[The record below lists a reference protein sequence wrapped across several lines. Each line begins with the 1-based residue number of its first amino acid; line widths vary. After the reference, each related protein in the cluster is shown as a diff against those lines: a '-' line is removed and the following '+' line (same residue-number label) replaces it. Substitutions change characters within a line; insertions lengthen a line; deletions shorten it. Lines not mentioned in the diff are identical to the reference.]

1 MHHNPSPV
9 THASY
14 LLILVSFPL
23 TLIVLFLFPVLS
35 LNKICITYSNPS
47 CPLSCDLTEVTLLTD
62 PVYNYFP
69 SPNLTSS
76 HHTSFP
82 SSLGGYGYDSTD
94 MAAIEYRLKTL
105 KRFVPSLI
113 LVLKHDLV
121 VHVICVTTMGDP
133 LLFIMCLSYNYRSH
147 SHEFLPYIKVSLVI
161 DIIFATLDA
170 RMTIIN
176 TTKISE
182 ATHTHSTSPSLF
194 KCLSLYKKTCKH
206 TFFFSKK
213 YTLTLR

>member
-14 LLILVSFPL
+14 FPILVSFPL
-23 TLIVLFLFPVLS
+23 TLIDLFLFPVLS

-47 CPLSCDLTEVTLLTD
+47 FLSSFLWSCLSNSADWPCLRF
-62 PVYNYFP
+62 FP
-69 SPNLTSS
+69 PQNLTSS
-76 HHTSFP
+76 NHTSLP

-121 VHVICVTTMGDP
+121 VHVICVTTMGDL
-133 LLFIMCLSYNYRSH
+133 LLFIMCVSHNFRSH

-182 ATHTHSTSPSLF
+182 ATHTHAHSNTFCTP
-194 KCLSLYKKTCKH
+194 LSH
-206 TFFFSKK
+206 
-213 YTLTLR
+213 

>member
-1 MHHNPSPV
+1 
-9 THASY
+9 
-14 LLILVSFPL
+14 
-23 TLIVLFLFPVLS
+23 
-35 LNKICITYSNPS
+35 
-47 CPLSCDLTEVTLLTD
+47 
-62 PVYNYFP
+62 
-69 SPNLTSS
+69 
-76 HHTSFP
+76 
-82 SSLGGYGYDSTD
+82 

-133 LLFIMCLSYNYRSH
+133 LLFIMCVSHNYRSH

-182 ATHTHSTSPSLF
+182 ATHTHTHSTSPSL
-194 KCLSLYKKTCKH
+194 LNVSLHTRKH
-206 TFFFSKK
+206 AHTHFLLA
-213 YTLTLR
+213 TNTHLH